1 MAGGDTRKRKRKR
14 IEDGVDRI
22 SELPVH
28 LREHILDRLSID
40 EAVSTSIL
48 SSKWRYCW
56 TGLRKL
62 VFDEDFWDC
71 DGGDSDLVKYFEHAW
86 TIERVLM
93 LHSGPIHEFILFIP
107 LIEDKTVDINV
118 WLRVLSNNGVRK
130 IEIDAYHYQ
139 DNSFPIPSCLFH
151 CRELEKLSLCICT
164 LTPPSDFKGFANLT
178 SLSLDNVDV
187 APRLLESLISRCP
200 LLETLS
206 LEYLVLGEPLALE
219 ALNLKTFYFNGGNLK
234 SIIFKNIP
242 KLTCVSLLASDTYNW
257 HTPVPESYIMLNQL
271 CSLSKIK
278 ELTFDFN
285 LLETSDTCP
294 SIAPT
299 PLKNLKSLTIRSLD
313 LCLSNEVLFTL
324 YLMRNAPNLQNL
336 TLHLDS
342 EVRRDPKSKKL
353 QGVAAKL
360 LKSEARKHTSYNS
373 LQTIKIGGIKGLRH
387 ESLLIKLLQTRCH
400 PVKHSNNSE
409 RREEGD
415 IFDIP
420 HQMSF
425 GHFSVSSLET
435 QSMIAVV
442 LLQIDGL
449 NFVPALQRRREH
461 ILGCLIINEAVA
473 TSVLSSKWRFCWT
486 GLRTLY
492 FDGEF
497 WEAYGGIELAEYL
510 EHARAIDRVL
520 MLHSGPI
527 PEFILYIP
535 EIKDKTVDINVWLRV
550 LSTKGVQT
558 IDLGAYDYHDNSFPI
573 PSCVFHCREL
583 EQLSLSICKLTPPSD
598 FKGFANLTSLSLENV
613 DVAPRLLES
622 LISRCLLLETL
633 SLQNMVLQRPLAL
646 EALNLKTFYLDKYK
660 IDTQQPYSTLER
672 LCSLSMIK
680 ELTFDF
686 FLLEPLP
693 ENCPSSTLT
702 PLENLKCLTLRSV
715 NLCLSDDILFTLCL
729 LGSAPNLQTLTIY
742 LDSKVRGDSEIKE
755 KLHGVAA
762 ELLKSETKKHPSYNN
777 LQTIKIK
784 GIEELPNES
793 LLIKLLQTRCQ
804 KLKSIIIEKN
814 RFRF

>member
-1 MAGGDTRKRKRKR
+1 MAGGDKR
-14 IEDGVDRI
+14 IRVTDGVDRI

-28 LREHILDRLSID
+28 L
-40 EAVSTSIL
+40 
-48 SSKWRYCW
+48 
-56 TGLRKL
+56 
-62 VFDEDFWDC
+62 
-71 DGGDSDLVKYFEHAW
+71 
-86 TIERVLM
+86 
-93 LHSGPIHEFILFIP
+93 
-107 LIEDKTVDINV
+107 
-118 WLRVLSNNGVRK
+118 
-130 IEIDAYHYQ
+130 
-139 DNSFPIPSCLFH
+139 
-151 CRELEKLSLCICT
+151 
-164 LTPPSDFKGFANLT
+164 
-178 SLSLDNVDV
+178 
-187 APRLLESLISRCP
+187 
-200 LLETLS
+200 
-206 LEYLVLGEPLALE
+206 
-219 ALNLKTFYFNGGNLK
+219 
-234 SIIFKNIP
+234 
-242 KLTCVSLLASDTYNW
+242 
-257 HTPVPESYIMLNQL
+257 
-271 CSLSKIK
+271 
-278 ELTFDFN
+278 
-285 LLETSDTCP
+285 
-294 SIAPT
+294 
-299 PLKNLKSLTIRSLD
+299 
-313 LCLSNEVLFTL
+313 
-324 YLMRNAPNLQNL
+324 
-336 TLHLDS
+336 
-342 EVRRDPKSKKL
+342 
-353 QGVAAKL
+353 
-360 LKSEARKHTSYNS
+360 
-373 LQTIKIGGIKGLRH
+373 
-387 ESLLIKLLQTRCH
+387 
-400 PVKHSNNSE
+400 
-409 RREEGD
+409 
-415 IFDIP
+415 
-420 HQMSF
+420 
-425 GHFSVSSLET
+425 
-435 QSMIAVV
+435 
-442 LLQIDGL
+442 
-449 NFVPALQRRREH
+449 REH

-646 EALNLKTFYLDKYK
+646 EALNLKTFYLDKCKLENVIFKVIPKLTSVALLEIGETDK